1 MIGIPAVIATKKDI
15 QNLQKMVLE
24 NLIDRKEWVEKLNGF
39 LIPTVYRF
47 QILEKTENYIVVP
60 FSEKILES
68 FIRTEVIT
76 TEEET
81 ETKTIKIF
89 IENYE
94 KDFVEI
100 IGGFLE
106 LERLGLSAEEVN
118 KMIEEVNN

>member
-1 MIGIPAVIATKKDI
+1 MIGIPAFLATKKDV

-24 NLIDRKEWVEKLNGF
+24 NLIDRKEWIKVLQNM
-39 LIPTVYRF
+39 LVQNVYKF
-47 QILEKTENYIVVP
+47 PVLGKELEYIVLP
-60 FSEKILES
+60 YSELLLEY
-68 FIRTEVIT
+68 INN
-76 TEEET
+76 ET
-81 ETKTIKIF
+81 QIIEDGENKTIKIF

-100 IGGFLE
+100 TGGFLE

>member
-24 NLIDRKEWVEKLNGF
+24 NLIDRKDWVEKLNGF
-39 LIPTVYRF
+39 LIHTVYRF
-47 QILEKTENYIVVP
+47 QILEKTENYIVIP

-68 FIRTEVIT
+68 FTRIEVMT
-76 TEEET
+76 AGEEI

-89 IENYE
+89 IENFE

-100 IGGFLE
+100 TGGFLE

>member
-1 MIGIPAVIATKKDI
+1 
-15 QNLQKMVLE
+15 
-24 NLIDRKEWVEKLNGF
+24 GF

-47 QILEKTENYIVVP
+47 QILEKTENYIVIP

-68 FIRTEVIT
+68 FTRIEVMT
-76 TEEET
+76 VGEEP

-94 KDFVEI
+94 KDFIEI

-106 LERLGLSAEEVN
+106 LERLGLSTEEVN

>member
-1 MIGIPAVIATKKDI
+1 
-15 QNLQKMVLE
+15 
-24 NLIDRKEWVEKLNGF
+24 

-47 QILEKTENYIVVP
+47 KILEKTENYIVIP

-68 FIRTEVIT
+68 FTRIEVMT
-76 TEEET
+76 AGEET